1 MKHYLSIKK
10 NEISPYATTRMDL
23 ESNMPSKISQ
33 AEKDRCY
40 MTSLYMWKLKIKTNE
55 QTKQVLIDTE
65 SKMVVARREGSGL
78 VGKIGKGD

>member
-1 MKHYLSIKK
+1 
-10 NEISPYATTRMDL
+10 
-23 ESNMPSKISQ
+23 
-33 AEKDRCY
+33 